1 MEKSDFKKMT
11 GEHKAIVEKI
21 IRLNGDCHFIK
32 ICDLCPFYK
41 SNSVSDNQY
50 SCPRCDFYLVHET
63 DRNRKVLLAARKFL
77 ELFKDDF
84 EEEKMFSKAKVG
96 DRVWDFI
103 YKWGTI
109 KDIDLDV
116 PNDNCM
122 TMFINFDNG
131 VEVRYNLNGEKE
143 YTLGVQTL
151 FWDEIKFEI
160 PEKPFD
166 LEAELKKL
174 EIKKFEY
181 GKKNYYLYW
190 NSTFE
195 GIRIDCTTVADLPLT
210 KYFSENKVLAEFN
223 ERIKEQKI
231 TKEEFFR
238 VYKNV
243 FGGR

>member
-1 MEKSDFKKMT
+1 
-11 GEHKAIVEKI
+11 
-21 IRLNGDCHFIK
+21 
-32 ICDLCPFYK
+32 
-41 SNSVSDNQY
+41 
-50 SCPRCDFYLVHET
+50 
-63 DRNRKVLLAARKFL
+63 
-77 ELFKDDF
+77 
-84 EEEKMFSKAKVG
+84 MFSNAKSG
-96 DRVWDFI
+96 DRVWD
-103 YKWGTI
+103 YEKNCWGTI
-109 KDIDLDV
+109 IGIVK
-116 PNDNCM
+116 NCQ
-122 TMFINFDNG
+122 FPIRVKFDNDIFENTSYTIEG
-131 VEVRYNLNGEKE
+131 KE
-143 YTLGVQTL
+143 SLKHANPIL

-160 PEKPFD
+160 PKKTFN
-166 LEAELKKL
+166 LEEELRRL

-243 FGGR
+243 FVGR

>member
-1 MEKSDFKKMT
+1 MEMSKYKLNPLYVETKNQRVQCLIRPSTMQQIKKLAKKKEISTNEMINRILEDYISKSL
-11 GEHKAIVEKI
+11 EKFN
-21 IRLNGDCHFIK
+21 L
-32 ICDLCPFYK
+32 
-41 SNSVSDNQY
+41 
-50 SCPRCDFYLVHET
+50 ET
-63 DRNRKVLLAARKFL
+63 
-77 ELFKDDF
+77 EL
-84 EEEKMFSKAKVG
+84 
-96 DRVWDFI
+96 R
-103 YKWGTI
+103 
-109 KDIDLDV
+109 
-116 PNDNCM
+116 
-122 TMFINFDNG
+122 
-131 VEVRYNLNGEKE
+131 R
-143 YTLGVQTL
+143 
-151 FWDEIKFEI
+151 
-160 PEKPFD
+160 
-166 LEAELKKL
+166 L